1 MGVGDLIDEAA
12 APLANGKRGRIAQG
26 PQRRRVKEQR
36 VPNLRLKTDN
46 ITHAVHLVPRGG
58 ADLADRVHEAHTG
71 HPLIRS
77 ELNLA
82 GKIVQVLEQG
92 GENLPV
98 AWRDIGA
105 HGLADQAR
113 EVGVE
118 LGLGGGHFGG
128 GGAKGTKVGGKN

>member
-26 PQRRRVKEQR
+26 PQQQRVKEQS
-36 VPNLRLKTDN
+36 VPNLRFKADN
-46 ITHAVHLVPRGG
+46 ITHTVHLISRGG
-58 ADLADRVHEAHTG
+58 TDLAHRVHEADTG

-105 HGLADQAR
+105 HGLADQAG

-128 GGAKGTKVGGKN
+128 CGAN